1 METEWDTSE
10 THSASET
17 GDELWT
23 LVPSFPPFLTHK
35 NFSGPKFSF
44 PLMLQV

>member
-17 GDELWT
+17 GDKLWT
-23 LVPSFPPFLTHK
+23 PVPSFPLLTHK